1 MKQITS
7 RPKNQQEKQQLD
19 RFCCTGLLLFSLSL
33 FHTNKI
39 KLKIELNSYLHELYF
54 KLKRPASA
62 FSCCPVKAGIC
73 PTSLS
78 DQHEPGRPMKRQALF
93 FCTSVLD

>member
-33 FHTNKI
+33 FHTNTI

-54 KLKRPASA
+54 KLKRPASGL
-62 FSCCPVKAGIC
+62 PD
-73 PTSLS
+73 LS
-78 DQHEPGRPMKRQALF
+78 DQHEPGRPMKRQALC